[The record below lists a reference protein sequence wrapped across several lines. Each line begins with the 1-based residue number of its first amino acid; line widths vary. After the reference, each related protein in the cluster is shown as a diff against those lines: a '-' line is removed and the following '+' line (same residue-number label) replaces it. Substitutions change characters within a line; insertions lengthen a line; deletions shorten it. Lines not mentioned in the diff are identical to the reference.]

1 MRLPRLFFCLLLG
14 TTLHGCKIPMTAEDR
29 LAVARIGEVLE
40 LKQQIA
46 GAVWPGFDD
55 PQFEVPLIYFTDSLC
70 YAVNPEARFL
80 AQYPATLR
88 YRNGKL
94 KIYTTPPIDS
104 LEFHM
109 QGTISTDP
117 ADAGSAYNYRTAYLL
132 CSSPEIT
139 ARCVPET
146 DEIAVWRT
154 MVLHEYFHGFQ
165 LRHPAYLA
173 QFEASGAGFMSS
185 TELVGYYKSHG
196 WYKEFA
202 DRENEFL
209 LAALEADDAAE
220 IRRNIADFR
229 QARAERRERMRQELR
244 PETVGIE
251 QVYETMEGT
260 ARYIEFHAYPGGY
273 DLTAN
278 DWLYR
283 TDRSQYMYATGF
295 NIVRL
300 LDKLGVDYKTRLFG
314 EGIALDELLPE

>member
-1 MRLPRLFFCLLLG
+1 MKRLRIFFCLLFG
-14 TTLHGCKIPMTAEDR
+14 TALHGCQIPMTAEDR
-29 LAVARIGEVLE
+29 LAVTRIGEVLE

-46 GAVWPGFDD
+46 GLVWPGFDD

-88 YRNGKL
+88 YRDGKL

-109 QGTISTDP
+109 QGTISLDP
-117 ADAGSAYNYRTAYLL
+117 ADVDSAYDYRTAYLL

-139 ARCVPET
+139 ARCIPET
-146 DEIAVWRT
+146 DEMAVWRT

-165 LRHPAYLA
+165 LRHPALLA
-173 QFEASGAGFMSS
+173 RFEDSGAGFISS
-185 TELVGYYKSHG
+185 KELVGYYMGNG
-196 WYKEFA
+196 WYKELA
-202 DRENEFL
+202 DRENELL
-209 LAALEADDAAE
+209 LAALEADDTAE
-220 IRRNIADFR
+220 TGRNIAAFR
-229 QARAERRERMRQELR
+229 QVRAERREKMRRELR

-260 ARYIEFHAYPGGY
+260 ARYIEFHAHPGGY
-273 DLTAN
+273 DLATN

-283 TDRSQYMYATGF
+283 ADRSQYMYATGF

-300 LDKLGVDYKTRLFG
+300 LDKLGVDYKTRLFD